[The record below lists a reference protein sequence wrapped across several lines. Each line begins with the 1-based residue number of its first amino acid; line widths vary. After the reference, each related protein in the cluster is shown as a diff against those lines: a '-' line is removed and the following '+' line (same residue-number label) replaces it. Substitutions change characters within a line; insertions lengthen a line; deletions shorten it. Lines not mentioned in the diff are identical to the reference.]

1 MRAAAASKFSTL
13 WKTFPTVWKNRV
25 PVFHGVE
32 NLGFRGGVAQNG
44 RMNLAGLERMAQKE
58 VERLRRELPPEMVE
72 RAAEVPVVYLAR
84 PSKAMVRE
92 DGIDP
97 DLLGLFVGPNR
108 AEGAESGDPLPPEI
122 LLFLDNL
129 WDYAEGDEEVFR
141 EEVRVTYFHELGH
154 YLGLEEGDLEDRGL
168 E

>member
-1 MRAAAASKFSTL
+1 MLR
-13 WKTFPTVWKNRV
+13 
-25 PVFHGVE
+25 
-32 NLGFRGGVAQNG
+32 NLGGANESED
-44 RMNLAGLERMAQKE
+44 MNRTGLERMAQRE
-58 VERLRRELPPEMVE
+58 VAALRRQLPPEMAE
-72 RAAEVPVVYLAR
+72 RALEVPVVLLAR
-84 PSKAMVRE
+84 PTKAMVRE
-92 DGIDP
+92 DGLDP

-129 WDYAEGDEEVFR
+129 WDYAEGDEEAFR

-154 YLGLEEGDLEDRGL
+154 YLGLEEGELEDRGL